1 MRDTPLV
8 PTPVYGLRTW
18 TVRGERPDERL
29 AGAYRDAAPWPAG
42 GAWLEASCPGP
53 EGHSAPAPQCSC
65 GVHAWHPRR
74 RAARRILAGRREVPG
89 IVEARGAI
97 EVHEDGFRA
106 EQARPYALLLA
117 PGRNAALAQRLG
129 EAYQVPVVEAAG
141 PDDVLRWC
149 REHGLGLGEPV
160 VADLLGA
167 DELDAQQRA
176 RKVKVRSNALRI
188 AAAVAMAAL
197 LLVLGLIA
205 TDSPGDRPLNGRA
218 GEIRTR

>member
-1 MRDTPLV
+1 MSDTPLV

-18 TVRGERPDERL
+18 TVRGESPGERL
-29 AGAYRDAAPWPAG
+29 AGAYRDAPPWPVG
-42 GAWLEASCPGP
+42 GAWLEASCSGA

-74 RAARRILAGRREVPG
+74 RAALRILAGRREVPG

-97 EVHEDGFRA
+97 EVHADGFRA
-106 EQARPYALLLA
+106 ERARPYALLLA
-117 PGRNAALAQRLG
+117 PGRNAALVHRLG

-141 PDDVLRWC
+141 PDDVLDWC

-167 DELDAQQRA
+167 AELEAQRRA
-176 RKVKVRSNALRI
+176 RQVKVRSNALRI
-188 AAAVAMAAL
+188 AAAFLIAAL

-205 TDSPGDRPLNGRA
+205 TDPPGDRDLNGRA
-218 GEIRTR
+218 GQVRTR